1 MNNEKKKRERRVKT
15 DQQTD
20 IWIKESKRRR
30 NATSTQ
36 TKAFHMQK
44 VSIEIPDIS

>member
-1 MNNEKKKRERRVKT
+1 MRKKRERRVKT

-20 IWIKESKRRR
+20 IWIKESKRRRR